1 LIASALTR
9 SAARSGGTTM
19 TDNVVNFTEPKE
31 LMPAR
36 WRKHAEALNQTC
48 SDIRALHNRLRQEKR
63 EFLDVMK
70 EDMNLIDVHGNRTN
84 LTPEEQKVM
93 GDASWRLDKY
103 VRDALA
109 LLECASERVEQATPA
124 DWCFEYC

>member
-1 LIASALTR
+1 
-9 SAARSGGTTM
+9 M

-70 EDMNLIDVHGNRTN
+70 EDMHLIDVHGNRTN

>member
-1 LIASALTR
+1 
-9 SAARSGGTTM
+9 M

-36 WRKHAEALNQTC
+36 WRKRAEALNQTR
-48 SDIRALHNRLRQEKR
+48 SDIPALHKRLPQETR

-70 EDMNLIDVHGNRTN
+70 EDMNAIDVLGNRTN
-84 LTPEEQKVM
+84 VTPEEQKVM

-103 VRDALA
+103 VRRCSGAARMRQRAGGAL
-109 LLECASERVEQATPA
+109 
-124 DWCFEYC
+124 

>member
-1 LIASALTR
+1 
-9 SAARSGGTTM
+9 M
-19 TDNVVNFTEPKE
+19 TDDVVNFTKPKE

-36 WRKHAEALNQTC
+36 WRKYADALSQTS
-48 SDIRALHNRLRQEKR
+48 SDIRALHKRLHQEMR

-70 EDMNLIDVHGNRTN
+70 EDINPIDVLGDRTN
-84 LTPEEQKVM
+84 VAPEEQKVI
-93 GDASWRLDKY
+93 DEASWRLDKN

-124 DWCFEYC
+124 DWCLEYC

>member
-1 LIASALTR
+1 
-9 SAARSGGTTM
+9 M
-19 TDNVVNFTEPKE
+19 TDNVQNFTKPKK

-36 WRKHAEALNQTC
+36 WRKHAEALNQT
-48 SDIRALHNRLRQEKR
+48 SSHIRALHKRLYQEMR

-70 EDMNLIDVHGNRTN
+70 EDMNPIDVLGNRTN
-84 LTPEEQKVM
+84 VTPEEQKAM
-93 GDASWRLDKY
+93 DGASWRLDKY

-109 LLECASERVEQATPA
+109 LLECASERVEQATPV